1 MKNKIKALAY
11 SASAAAL
18 VVPAV
23 AFGAAG
29 FNTPA
34 TGTGGLKNTSVG
46 TVLTTIL
53 NWLLSIV
60 GIGGVI
66 GFVVAG
72 IMYLTAA
79 GDEKKIGTAKTVMLY
94 SIVGVVV
101 AVIGLIAVAAIADI
115 FITGDGDAF

>member
-11 SASAAAL
+11 SVSAAAL
-18 VVPAV
+18 TVPAA
-23 AFGAAG
+23 AFGAG
-29 FNTPA
+29 FATPD
-34 TGTGGLKNTSVG
+34 TGTGNLKDTPVG
-46 TVLTTIL
+46 DVLTTIL